1 MLETDVGDRCEKAML
16 ETDVGDRSWKPML
29 ETDVGDEF
37 RVVQHPKYVTN
48 LCHQHQCSLCC
59 VNFIFLVLLL

>member
-48 LCHQHQCSLCC
+48 
-59 VNFIFLVLLL
+59 FISPTSV